1 MRRFSIPL
9 SILILLWASHATA
22 LTIPG
27 FENARPLD
35 NQSLEVGGG
44 FSFGD
49 DTLVGFGTTRL
60 GLFPDLEAFVR
71 AGIVYLQKPEEAG
84 FELEG
89 GAKFRFLRQKDTA
102 DAVDLAF
109 MVSGSLL
116 KTGDLFVFGVDP
128 TVVASHH
135 FELGSGLDFFLGIQI
150 GLAATFFDVDG
161 GESDSDL
168 GLIGSLS
175 AGVEV
180 IESVR
185 ILVEGRIRD
194 DQQRLGLAV
203 TSTF

>member
-1 MRRFSIPL
+1 MRRLNISL
-9 SILILLWASHATA
+9 SLLILLWVSHATA

-35 NQSLEVGGG
+35 NQRLEVGGG
-44 FSFGD
+44 FSFGNS
-49 DTLVGFGTTRL
+49 TVVGFGTTRL

-89 GAKFRFLRQKDTA
+89 GAKFRFLRQEDTA

-109 MVSGSLL
+109 NMSGSLL
-116 KTGDLFVFGVDP
+116 KTGNLFVFGVDP

-135 FELGSGLDFFLGIQI
+135 FDLGSGLGFFLGVQI
-150 GLAATFFDVDG
+150 GLAATFFDLDG
-161 GESDSDL
+161 GKSDSRL
-168 GLIGSLS
+168 GLLGSLS

-180 IESVR
+180 IKSVR
-185 ILVEGRIRD
+185 VLVEGRIRD
-194 DQQRLGLAV
+194 EQQRLGLAV